1 MLQDPEKPF
10 EEWEQEVRAQTIDEA
25 KAKCQA
31 IADGQTLTDLLT
43 VTQAT
48 VTPYKGTYRFIYW
61 FRSERSDNDD
71 DSNTGS

>member
-48 VTPYKGTYRFIYW
+48 VTPCQIPHAQGDVACNSSSAQTK
-61 FRSERSDNDD
+61 
-71 DSNTGS
+71 